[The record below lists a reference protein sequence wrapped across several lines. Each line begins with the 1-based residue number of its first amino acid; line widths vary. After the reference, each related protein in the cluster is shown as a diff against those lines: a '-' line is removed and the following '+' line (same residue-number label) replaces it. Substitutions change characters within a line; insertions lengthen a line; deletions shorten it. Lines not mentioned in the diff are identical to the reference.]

1 MILAFDT
8 YYFDNRAKT
17 VCLAFDAWNATR
29 PTAIYTE
36 TLEGIAEY
44 MPGQFYKR
52 ELPCILS
59 LLQQVTLTDVEA
71 IVVDGFV
78 YLDDDQKPGLGYHLY
93 DALQQ
98 KTHVIGVAKSNFATL
113 NNLKLPLLRGDS
125 ANPLFITSIGIELQ
139 TAGQFVASMSGP
151 YRIPTLLKM
160 LDTETKAV

>member
-1 MILAFDT
+1 MILAFDS
-8 YYFDNRAKT
+8 YCFDNLAKT
-17 VCLAFDAWNATR
+17 VCLAFDTWNASG
-29 PTAIYTE
+29 PEALYTK

-44 MPGQFYKR
+44 VPGQFYKR

-98 KTHVIGVAKSNFATL
+98 KRHVIGVAKSNFATL

-139 TAGQFVASMSGP
+139 TAGQFVASMSGH

>member
-1 MILAFDT
+1 LILAFDT

>member
-1 MILAFDT
+1 LILAFDT
-8 YYFDNRAKT
+8 HYFDNRAKT
-17 VCLAFDAWNATR
+17 VCLAFDAWNASE
-29 PTAIYTE
+29 PEALYTE

-44 MPGQFYKR
+44 VPGQFYKR

-78 YLDDDQKPGLGYHLY
+78 FLDDDQKPGLGYHLY

-113 NNLKLPLLRGDS
+113 NILKLPLLRGDS